1 MNDKIKIIAD
11 KYGFTAQA
19 NQTMEECAE
28 LIQALNKYIRSL
40 GVGQTYI
47 PKFTE
52 NPRENVIEEIADV
65 QIMLEQLK
73 YLMDCNNA
81 VQDMM
86 QLKIERTI
94 ERLEDI
100 Q

>member
-1 MNDKIKIIAD
+1 MNNKIKIIAD

-28 LIQALNKYIRSL
+28 LIQALNKYMRSL

-52 NPRENVIEEIADV
+52 NPRDNVIEKIADV

-73 YLMDCNNA
+73 YLMDCDEA
-81 VQDMM
+81 VQDMIK
-86 QLKIERTI
+86 LKLERTI
-94 ERLEDI
+94 ERMS
-100 Q
+100 

>member
-40 GVGQTYI
+40 GLGQTYI

-52 NPRENVIEEIADV
+52 EPRDNVIEEIADV
-65 QIMLEQLK
+65 HIMLEQLK
-73 YLMDCNNA
+73 YLMDCDEA
-81 VQDMM
+81 VQDMIK
-86 QLKIERTI
+86 LKLERTI
-94 ERLEDI
+94 ERMS
-100 Q
+100 

>member
-1 MNDKIKIIAD
+1 MNNKIKIIAD

-28 LIQALNKYIRSL
+28 LIQALNKYIRFS
-40 GVGQTYI
+40 GTGQTYI

-52 NPRENVIEEIADV
+52 EPRDNVIEEIADV
-65 QIMLEQLK
+65 HIMLEQLK

-81 VQDMM
+81 VKDMM

-94 ERLEDI
+94 ERMN
-100 Q
+100 